1 MSAAMDNSMTY
12 REKVGAELRALRL
25 SRKLSVRELAER
37 AGVGFTHISAIEN
50 GKYNIRLDTI
60 EQLLTALDAEIVFV
74 QKNDE

>member
-1 MSAAMDNSMTY
+1 MDNSMTY

-37 AGVGFTHISAIEN
+37 AGVGFTHKSAIEN

>member
-1 MSAAMDNSMTY
+1 MDNSMTY